1 MNRVTSG
8 PLTAETALISALK
21 APPTPE
27 LIGGEVTSSRS
38 SGRPSDTGPGC
49 ATTHRTWTRWLA
61 LALTGALAV
70 GAFGGELNVGQ
81 AILIGLEAGAPA
93 APSNTGPGLRI

>member
-1 MNRVTSG
+1 MNGVTSG

-27 LIGGEVTSSRS
+27 LIGGE
-38 SGRPSDTGPGC
+38 
-49 ATTHRTWTRWLA
+49 
-61 LALTGALAV
+61 
-70 GAFGGELNVGQ
+70 LNVGQ

-93 APSNTGPGLRI
+93 APSNTEPGLRI

>member
-27 LIGGEVTSSRS
+27 LIG
-38 SGRPSDTGPGC
+38 
-49 ATTHRTWTRWLA
+49 
-61 LALTGALAV
+61 GALAV

-93 APSNTGPGLRI
+93 APSNTEPGLRI